1 MLANKSFDGEDLNTL
16 ERLALVG
23 ISELGEETTKILQEM
38 DADINIVELLESFY
52 IGHQIEKNM
61 LVENRLKAN
70 LVINDR
76 IFLEVHENITMH
88 HSGDKLM
95 GRGRLTQE
103 VLNKLKGKDAK
114 YVAIS
119 LVEMEAAQNEA
130 EYLHNLLPKA

>member
-1 MLANKSFDGEDLNTL
+1 
-16 ERLALVG
+16 
-23 ISELGEETTKILQEM
+23 M
-38 DADINIVELLESFY
+38 DADSNIVELLESFY

-61 LVENRLKAN
+61 LIGNRLKAN

-76 IFLEVHENITMH
+76 IFLEVHENIAMH

-103 VLNKLKGKDAK
+103 VLNELKGKDAK